1 MCNAVLKNKN
11 EDIRTTFTSASLSSD
26 VFIGGIGWECH
37 APPNERNY
45 KNVSHAAGDLAL
57 H

>member
-11 EDIRTTFTSASLSSD
+11 EDIRTTCASASLSSD
-26 VFIGGIGWECH
+26 VFIGGIGWERH